1 MVKQSKYKGYEN
13 KRVNEVSE
21 FKVLVDSQNY
31 LITKFEREK
40 RECKSKRGYYY
51 SYKLQLENSVWIST
65 QTFNK
70 YVKRGF
76 FSKQLVKKVK
86 DSKVVKV
93 VDFENSNLPFIEV
106 PKVEVEKPTTSIQV
120 MKKQEILMAM
130 ENEKD
135 TGNVVKVETV
145 YDSEQE
151 KLEAEFEEQQRIEQ
165 QTQGLN
171 EVEKEQYFK
180 AYTFGKKFIVYCL
193 SHEIPVY
200 SNSVEDFITKVKEI
214 YDTLDNYDS
223 VGYSTGLKFAW
234 QDFPVYECTDLL
246 WKRIRTRWQFKKVDD
261 IYGFSK
267 ATDIRELKSIYRKCC
282 QTLHP
287 DKGGNTKDFVE
298 MQVNYE
304 SALAR
309 FC

>member
-1 MVKQSKYKGYEN
+1 MAKQSKYKSYEN

-21 FKVLVDSQNY
+21 FKVPSSQNY

-40 RECKSKRGYYY
+40 RASNSKRGYYY

-76 FSKQLVKKVK
+76 FSKQLNKKVQ
-86 DSKVVKV
+86 DAKVVKV

-106 PKVEVEKPTTSIQV
+106 PKVEVEEKPTTSIQV
-120 MKKQEILMAM
+120 MKKQEILMGI
-130 ENEKD
+130 ENMPKSTFD
-135 TGNVVKVETV
+135 KVVYSSKE
-145 YDSEQE
+145 EE
-151 KLEAEFEEQQRIEQ
+151 LEAQLEEQQRIEK
-165 QTQGLN
+165 QTHGLN

-180 AYTFGKKFIVYCL
+180 AYTFGKKFITYCL
-193 SHEIPVY
+193 TYEVPIYAS
-200 SNSVEDFITKVKEI
+200 SVDEFVVKLKEI
-214 YDTLDNYDS
+214 YDTLDTYNS
-223 VGYSTGLKFAW
+223 VGYATGLKFAW
-234 QDFPVYECTDLL
+234 QDFPTYECAETF
-246 WKRIRTRWQFKKVDD
+246 WKRIRTHWQFNEVDD
-261 IYGFSK
+261 VYGFSK
-267 ATDIRELKSIYRKCC
+267 ATDIRELKSIYRKYC

-298 MQVNYE
+298 MQVHYE